1 MKILINV
8 GKWGSLYIVLPV
20 EHAPLAAGLLANA
33 TIYEDDGTTSDGKH
47 YKLSKDG
54 ELSIA
59 YAHDNQFEA
68 LPQAILDARKNAEE
82 ASSARWKAE
91 DEKRELQKKL
101 DEATAA
107 LAALQSVTVCQTI
120 EPEPEPAKADE
131 EE

>member
-59 YAHDNQFEA
+59 YAQDNQFEA
-68 LPQAILDARKNAEE
+68 LPQAILDARQKAEE

-91 DEKRELQKKL
+91 NDKRELQKRL

-120 EPEPEPAKADE
+120 EPEPAKADE